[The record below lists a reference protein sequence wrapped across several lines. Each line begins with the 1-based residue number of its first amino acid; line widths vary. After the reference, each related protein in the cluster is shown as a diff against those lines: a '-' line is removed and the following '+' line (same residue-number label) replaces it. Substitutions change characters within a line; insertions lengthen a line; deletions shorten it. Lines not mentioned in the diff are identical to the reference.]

1 MCGICGIVQP
11 RGTTVAPEVLREM
24 RDAMAH
30 RGPDGADLYIDGHIG
45 LGHRRL
51 RIIDLSDLAAQPM
64 TSGDGNVVVVHNGEI
79 YNFEALRR
87 ELEQHGHRFRSR
99 SDTEVILAAW
109 QQWGPA
115 CVDRFNGMF
124 AFALYDRAHGTLF
137 LARDRLGIKPL
148 YYHSAGGVFHFA
160 SEIKA
165 FFALPGITP
174 RINDARL
181 PEQLLYRSLADEQ
194 TLFHGINALLP
205 GHSLTVSA
213 DGEICT
219 QQYWDI
225 AFASLLDAPESELE
239 EDVLALL
246 LESVE
251 LQEVGDV
258 PIGVQ
263 LSGGIDSALVTAAM
277 ARPGQPQVQSF
288 TAGFAEPGFSEFAEA
303 RAVSSRYHTGHHE
316 VVQQQRDFVDALDT
330 LTWHHDEP
338 LAHSNSAGIYSL
350 CRAAKP
356 FATVLLTGEGADET
370 FAGYHRYAWL
380 QKHAAARRWL
390 IPFAPLLPARTS
402 GRLASL
408 QLALTRSPHEFIALS
423 TARGFGD
430 FATHLDPAAVQQT
443 ITRRATLLARAS
455 GTSPLNQALYYDLK
469 SYLPPIL
476 MRQDK
481 MSMAHGVETRVPF
494 LDHRL
499 VELAFR
505 IPDRNRLRGSTG
517 KWLLKRIAER
527 YLSKP
532 LAWRAK
538 NGFSFPLAPWLRDA
552 SGLGGRLDLIVA
564 ETSLSR
570 RLLPRPVLETLIAEH
585 RSGRADHAEALWTLL
600 ALESWKTAFFGGK

>member
-11 RGTTVAPEVLREM
+11 RGTTVAPDVLRQM
-24 RDAMAH
+24 RDTMAH
-30 RGPDGADLYIDGHIG
+30 RGPDGADLYLDAHVG

-64 TSGDGNVVVVHNGEI
+64 VSSDGNTVVVHNGEI

-87 ELEQHGHRFRSR
+87 ELESHGRRFRSR

-109 QQWGPA
+109 REWGSA
-115 CVDRFNGMF
+115 CVEHFNGMF
-124 AFALYDRAHGTLF
+124 AFAIYDRTDGTLF
-137 LARDRLGIKPL
+137 LARDRLGVKPL
-148 YYHSAGGVFHFA
+148 YYHRADGAFHFA

-165 FFALPGITP
+165 FFAVPGIVP
-174 RINDARL
+174 VINDLRL
-181 PEQLLYRSLADEQ
+181 TEQLLYRSLADEQ
-194 TLFHGINALLP
+194 TLFHGIHALLP

-213 DGEICT
+213 DGGIRT

-225 AFASLLDAPESELE
+225 AFTPSLDAPEAELE

-288 TAGFAEPGFSEFAEA
+288 TAGFAEPGFSELAEA

-316 VVQQQRDFVDALDT
+316 VIQHQRDFVEVLDT

-338 LAHSNSAGIYSL
+338 LAHSNAAGIYSL

-380 QKHAAARRWL
+380 RKHATARRWL
-390 IPFAPLLPARTS
+390 TPLAPLLPARAS

-408 QLALTRSPHEFIALS
+408 RLALTRSPQEFIALS
-423 TARGFGD
+423 TARGFAD
-430 FATHLDPAAVQQT
+430 FAPHLDPTVVQQT
-443 ITRRATLLARAS
+443 IARRAALLAPAATAS
-455 GTSPLNQALYYDLK
+455 LLNQALYYDLK

-505 IPDRNRLRGSTG
+505 LPDQSRLHRGTG
-517 KWLLKRIAER
+517 KWMLKRIAER
-527 YLSKP
+527 YLPKP

-538 NGFSFPLAPWLRDA
+538 NGFSFPLAPWLRDPN
-552 SGLGGRLDLIVA
+552 GLGGRLDLIMA
-564 ETSLSR
+564 ERSLSR
-570 RLLPRPVLETLIAEH
+570 QLLPGPVLEQLIAGH

-600 ALESWKTAFFGGK
+600 AMESWKSAFFGGK